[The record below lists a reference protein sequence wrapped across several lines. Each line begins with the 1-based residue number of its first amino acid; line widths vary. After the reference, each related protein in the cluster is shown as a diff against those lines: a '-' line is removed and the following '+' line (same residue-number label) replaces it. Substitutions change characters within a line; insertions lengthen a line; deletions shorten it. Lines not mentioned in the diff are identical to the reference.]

1 MTTPRLSLDAGQGL
15 ARIVLAVLEVLEELL
30 ERQAIRR
37 MDAGTLSDE
46 EIERLGQAL
55 IALRRQFAEL
65 RTVLVP
71 DDPDDPAERILP

>member
-1 MTTPRLSLDAGQGL
+1 MTGARVPADAGKGL
-15 ARIVLAVLEVLEELL
+15 GRIVLAVLEILEELL

-37 MDAGTLSDE
+37 MDAGSLTED

-65 RTVLVP
+65 RAVLEVHP
-71 DDPDDPAERILP
+71 ERTEL

>member
-1 MTTPRLSLDAGQGL
+1 VTTPRLSLDAGQGL

-71 DDPDDPAERILP
+71 EDPAERTLP

>member
-1 MTTPRLSLDAGQGL
+1 VTTPRLSLDAGQGL

-55 IALRRQFAEL
+55 IALRHQFAEL

-71 DDPDDPAERILP
+71 EDPAERILP

>member
-71 DDPDDPAERILP
+71 EDPAERILP

>member
-1 MTTPRLSLDAGQGL
+1 MTGARVPVDAGKGL
-15 ARIVLAVLEVLEELL
+15 GRIVLAVLEILEELL

-37 MDAGTLSDE
+37 MDAGSLTED

-65 RTVLVP
+65 RAVLEVHP
-71 DDPDDPAERILP
+71 ERTEL

>member
-1 MTTPRLSLDAGQGL
+1 VTTPRLSLDAGQGL

-71 DDPDDPAERILP
+71 DDPAERILP

>member
-1 MTTPRLSLDAGQGL
+1 VTTPRLSLDAGQGL

>member
-1 MTTPRLSLDAGQGL
+1 VTTPRLSLDAGQGL

-71 DDPDDPAERILP
+71 DDPAERTLP

>member
-71 DDPDDPAERILP
+71 DDPAERILP

>member
-1 MTTPRLSLDAGQGL
+1 MTGARVPADAGKGL
-15 ARIVLAVLEVLEELL
+15 GRIVLAVLEILEELL

-37 MDAGTLSDE
+37 MDAGSLTED

-65 RTVLVP
+65 RAVLEVHS
-71 DDPDDPAERILP
+71 ERTEL